1 MTRNT
6 SRPANATTAVE
17 SQADPLMLEALQATT
32 AEHRHML
39 ILKVLA
45 QEGACRVS
53 DMAKR
58 FTLSE
63 MTLRRDLQEM
73 HDAGLLKRVHG
84 GALAIGRDTEF
95 GVRIQEGSSQKQQ
108 IGLAAAGLV
117 KEGWSIYLDAG
128 TTSMEVARAIMQGL
142 KDVKK
147 LAIVTN
153 GINIAAELVGRTPYD
168 IYAIGGEI
176 YATGVSAVGPMT
188 LAQVANFHFDLF
200 FMGARGV
207 DADVGW
213 TNTNHLETQV
223 KHAVMERSRRVCAI
237 VDSNKWGQRA
247 LVSVVP
253 FGRVTH
259 WVCDA
264 QLPQEARDAAT
275 AHGIE
280 LTVAAT

>member
-1 MTRNT
+1 MTRNA
-6 SRPANATTAVE
+6 SRPTP
-17 SQADPLMLEALQATT
+17 QAFEPPSDPSRQEALQATT

-53 DMAKR
+53 DMARR

-84 GALAIGRDTEF
+84 GALPIGRDTEF

-108 IGLAAAGLV
+108 IGTAAAGLIQD
-117 KEGWSIYLDAG
+117 GWSIYLDAG
-128 TTSMEVARAIMQGL
+128 TTSMEVARAIQQGL
-142 KDVKK
+142 KNVKR

-176 YATGVSAVGPMT
+176 YAAGVSAVGPMT

-207 DADVGW
+207 DAEVGW

-223 KHAVMERSRRVCAI
+223 KHAVMERSRQVCAI

-253 FGRVTH
+253 FGAVTH

-264 QLPQEARDAAT
+264 RLPQAARDAAS
-275 AHGIE
+275 AQGVE
-280 LTVAAT
+280 LVIAGA